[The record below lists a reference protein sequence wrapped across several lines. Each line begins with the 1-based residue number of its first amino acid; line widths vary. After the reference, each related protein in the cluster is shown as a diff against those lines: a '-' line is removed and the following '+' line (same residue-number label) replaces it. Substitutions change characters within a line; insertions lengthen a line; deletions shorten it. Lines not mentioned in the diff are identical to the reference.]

1 MSTKK
6 RKKIICAA
14 VAILLV
20 LGVGTAYLCYESK
33 YVRFQDE
40 YMEERTC
47 ELLGKKKIL
56 KTDMEE
62 LTSFEIDTTFT
73 HITTLEDLKKFPDL
87 SILEILFTVNLQ
99 SEEARQDFKN
109 LASKSGKLHQRE
121 QKVLADTLPEL
132 KNLEKI
138 FLGSGVV
145 CYDLTAFENCN
156 QIEELW
162 ISNNFVENI
171 DGIEGMKK
179 LRILDIS
186 DNLVQDISE
195 LNEVENLEAVCLTGT
210 PIENLEVLLELPSL
224 KVVCYETEEEEQMEI
239 LEALK
244 EKGIIVRSERGE
256 FAEALENAGI
266 DFIGA
271 GA

>member
-1 MSTKK
+1 MST
-6 RKKIICAA
+6 
-14 VAILLV
+14 
-20 LGVGTAYLCYESK
+20 
-33 YVRFQDE
+33 
-40 YMEERTC
+40 
-47 ELLGKKKIL
+47 
-56 KTDMEE
+56 
-62 LTSFEIDTTFT
+62 
-73 HITTLEDLKKFPDL
+73 
-87 SILEILFTVNLQ
+87 LEILFTVDLQ
-99 SEEARQDFKN
+99 SEEERQDFKN
-109 LASKSGKLHQRE
+109 LASKSEKLHQRE
-121 QKVLADTLPEL
+121 QKMLADTLPEL
-132 KNLEKI
+132 KNLKKI

-171 DGIEGMKK
+171 EGMEGMKK

-186 DNLVQDISE
+186 DKFGNKRHSE

-244 EKGIIVRSERGE
+244 EKGE
-256 FAEALENAGI
+256 FAEALENVGI
-266 DFIGA
+266 EVWGL
-271 GA
+271 

>member
-1 MSTKK
+1 M
-6 RKKIICAA
+6 R
-14 VAILLV
+14 
-20 LGVGTAYLCYESK
+20 
-33 YVRFQDE
+33 
-40 YMEERTC
+40 
-47 ELLGKKKIL
+47 

-87 SILEILFTVNLQ
+87 STLEILFTVDLQ
-99 SEEARQDFKN
+99 SEEERQDFKN
-109 LASKSGKLHQRE
+109 LASKSEKLHQRE
-121 QKVLADTLPEL
+121 QKMLADTLPEL
-132 KNLEKI
+132 KNLKKI

-171 DGIEGMKK
+171 EGMEGMKK

-186 DNLVQDISE
+186 NNLVQDISE
-195 LNEVENLEAVCLTGT
+195 LNEVENLEAICLTET
-210 PIENLEVLLELPSL
+210 PIESLEVLLELPSL

-244 EKGIIVRSERGE
+244 EKGVIVRSERGE
-256 FAEALENAGI
+256 FAETLENVGI
-266 DFIGA
+266 EYGDYKKF
-271 GA
+271 